1 MLGYQIFVDGTE
13 LRPAR
18 GNFRAG
24 IVNFLEIR
32 KTKQVDQDGGHK
44 GDSQTS
50 LATGEMDCSLA
61 PILVKFLRPEG
72 VIMGADLRQYGPF
85 STGEVAPLPYVH
97 AMVFVANGAAEIF
110 G

>member
-1 MLGYQIFVDGTE
+1 MLGYQIFVDGTT
-13 LRPAR
+13 LPLAR

-24 IVNFLEIR
+24 NVNFLETR
-32 KTKQVDQDGGHK
+32 DAARANQDK
-44 GDSQTS
+44 GQQRDTQTP
-50 LATGEMDCSLA
+50 LRMDGKECSLA
-61 PILVKFLRPEG
+61 PSLVKFLRPEG
-72 VIMGADLRQYGPF
+72 AIMGADLRQYGPF